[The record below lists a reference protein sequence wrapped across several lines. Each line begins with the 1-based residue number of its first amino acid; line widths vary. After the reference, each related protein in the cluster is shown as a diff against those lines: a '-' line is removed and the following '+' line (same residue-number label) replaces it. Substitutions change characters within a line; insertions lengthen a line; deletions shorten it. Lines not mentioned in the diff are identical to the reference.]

1 MAGVLSRNFG
11 RNGRS
16 VLTPTCSTNM
26 SDSHTTSVASTVA
39 EKLATTATYGGS
51 ASAVFFGL
59 NAAEFAA
66 IAGVAIAFAGLLA
79 NIWFKYQ
86 HLQIAKQE
94 ANADTNNG
102 D

>member
-1 MAGVLSRNFG
+1 
-11 RNGRS
+11 
-16 VLTPTCSTNM
+16 M

-51 ASAVFFGL
+51 ASAVFFGF

-66 IAGVAIAFAGLLA
+66 IAGVVIAFVGLIA

-86 HLQIAKQE
+86 HLALARDQVSTTSD
-94 ANADTNNG
+94 ADSA
-102 D
+102 